1 MRGLCTPLILLISVA
16 GATAQTNESL
26 QRSRAE
32 FDQRQQSF
40 AEELTSL
47 ADQLERQGLADA
59 ADEVRRDIPDADAA
73 RLQFQSLPRERR
85 GQLPPATTPEGA
97 WRHRLRFLKE
107 KEADELYKFSQK
119 AMQEDHVSFAY
130 QVVREAARLNPDLET
145 ARTLLGYIPYE
156 GEWLT
161 PFEADKKK
169 KKEIWDDRFGWIPA
183 ADLPRYEQGLRKYKG
198 RWIPSEHDSEL
209 RQDFRNAWEIR
220 TEHWL
225 VKTNHSLERGVEI
238 AGKLEEYYSFFI
250 SEFPGLF
257 NSRAQMKKLFAV
269 GTNARPRINQN
280 PFVVHYYKTKEDYV
294 AQLQRQVPIIG
305 VTNGIYLQ
313 DDETSYFFH
322 RPEAT
327 DESTLYHEATHQI
340 LWESRS
346 YKRDIA
352 EANHFWVIEGFACY
366 MESYRRESGVISLGD
381 PEFIRFDNARAR
393 LIADRFYLPL
403 ATTVEL
409 GMKEYQAQQS
419 LPLLY
424 SQASGMVHFF
434 LHAENGRYRDSF
446 LEYVAGIY
454 ASRKSNGS
462 DIPSLEKLTGL
473 SFHELDVEYIR
484 YMSRQAEE
492 IVNAEQQTELKK
504 SE

>member
-1 MRGLCTPLILLISVA
+1 MRALFLALILPVLLTEAS
-16 GATAQTNESL
+16 AQTNESL
-26 QRSRAE
+26 ERSRADFVE
-32 FDQRQQSF
+32 RQEAF

-47 ADQLERQGLADA
+47 ADQLDRQGLADA
-59 ADEVRRDIPDADAA
+59 AAQVRRDIPDAGAA

-85 GQLPPATTPEGA
+85 AKLPPATSPEGA
-97 WRHRLRFLKE
+97 WRHRLRYLKE
-107 KEADELYKFSQK
+107 QEANNLYKFSQTV
-119 AMQEDHVSFAY
+119 MQEGHISFAY
-130 QVVREAARLNPDLET
+130 QIIREAARLNPDHEA
-145 ARTLLGYIPYE
+145 ARTLLGYLAHD

-169 KKEIWDDRFGWIPA
+169 KNEIWDDRFGWIA
-183 ADLPRYEQGLRKYKG
+183 EADLPRYEQGLRKYKG
-198 RWIPSEHDSEL
+198 RWIPSEHDNEL

-225 VKTNHSLERGVEI
+225 IKTNHSLERGVEI
-238 AGKLEEYYSFFI
+238 AGKLEEFYSFFI

-352 EANHFWVIEGFACY
+352 ESNHFWVIEGFACY
-366 MESYRRESGVISLGD
+366 MESYQRETGLITLGD
-381 PEFIRFDNARAR
+381 PRFIRFDNARAR

-403 ATTVEL
+403 ASLCEL

-434 LHAENGRYRDSF
+434 LHAADGKYRDSF
-446 LEYVAGIY
+446 LEYISGIY
-454 ASRKSNGS
+454 ASRRKS

-473 SFHELDVEYIR
+473 SFHELDVEYLL
-484 YMSRQAEE
+484 YMKRQAEE
-492 IVNAEQQTELKK
+492 IVFAEQQ
-504 SE
+504 SEQKPGE